1 MNKQEEKYTV
11 DMAEAHFV
19 TAEVLRRGI
28 LASVT
33 MGNAKKADVIARSFE
48 VLKTNGI
55 KSWGVFPNN
64 CTDNL

>member
-1 MNKQEEKYTV
+1 
-11 DMAEAHFV
+11 MAGAHFV

-33 MGNAKKADVIARSFE
+33 MGNAKKPTLSLEGSMIE

-55 KSWGVFPNN
+55 KSWGVLPNN
-64 CTDNL
+64 CSDNL